1 MDNHFTSPTYGTLSL
16 AEVRERVLKF
26 MEAEPEHKYH
36 LVIGSDSQNKNGGET
51 DFVTALVVHR
61 VGRGAIYFW
70 KRLVEKKSY
79 VLRQRIYQEASLSL
93 AFADKFLEVT
103 RHDGISRFDVEIH
116 VDIGEYGETKTM
128 IDELVGMIRGSGF
141 RVQIKPES
149 YGASKV
155 ADRHT

>member
-1 MDNHFTSPTYGTLSL
+1 MDDEFISPSWGTLNL
-16 AEVRERVLKF
+16 AQVREKVLKF
-26 MEAEPEHKYH
+26 MEAQPEHKYR
-36 LVIGSDSQNKNGGET
+36 LVIGSDSQNKNGSET
-51 DFVTALVVHR
+51 DFVSAIVVHR
-61 VGRGAIYFW
+61 LGRGAIYFW
-70 KRLVEKKSY
+70 QRRVDKKRY
-79 VLRQRIYQEASLSL
+79 VLRQRIYEEATLSL
-93 AFADKFLEVT
+93 ALADKFLEIT

-141 RVQIKPES
+141 RVRIKPDS